1 MAQEKKKSAKVATK
15 TAEPKKRTSKVS
27 AAAPVEGSLAALP
40 PVAQTIKSAK
50 TKTKIKS
57 AAQSPVVAEVVAATL
72 VAAAAALRDPKR
84 ARAMAT
90 EVADDLREATKQ
102 AEAKAGVF
110 WQMALDIARKSVDAM
125 TTASEGGKKR
135 KKDGKSKEKTGKKK
149 KK

>member
-27 AAAPVEGSLAALP
+27 AAAPVEGSLAASP
-40 PVAQTIKSAK
+40 PVAQTIKSA
-50 TKTKIKS
+50 KTKIKS

-102 AEAKAGVF
+102 AEAKAGAF